1 MNYSFEKSFYP
12 DFLFTYD
19 SKIISLRDISLT
31 IMTK

>member
-12 DFLFTYD
+12 DFLIAYD